1 MVVVCAVANILVVF
15 VACFG
20 RGRRHCLAP
29 GGHGIHLGDGCSGP
43 GLALFNIH
51 HVMDVRAQAPPP
63 LAIGGPELAGIA
75 WLRWGSLPCRPGA
88 GVYRPGLAPPPRRRW
103 GFRVWSP
110 LACHS
115 GMLRMPPGPGL
126 FLGGTATHRPLR
138 ARAARVQEF
147 TGMAWLRHPRGRP
160 GFWCV
165 LREACL
171 AGMLRLALAPGGSR
185 VAGHSP
191 PSSGTLFDLA
201 ARWTIT
207 QVFGQHAIW
216 HAPVAPG
223 PSASLSGTATL

>member
-1 MVVVCAVANILVVF
+1 M
-15 VACFG
+15 FG
-20 RGRRHCLAP
+20 PRLPPRSPSAGRSLQALP
-29 GGHGIHLGDGCSGP
+29 GFGGGP
-43 GLALFNIH
+43 CPAARVLEFTGLA
-51 HVMDVRAQAPPP
+51 
-63 LAIGGPELAGIA
+63 
-75 WLRWGSLPCRPGA
+75 WLCHPAGA
-88 GVYRPGLAPPPRRRW
+88 GGFGCGL
-103 GFRVWSP
+103 RV
-110 LACHS
+110 ACHS

-201 ARWTIT
+201 ARWSII